1 MCHRFSKHRV
11 QQTQPSKTSLNKIQS
26 LVLGVVQI
34 SALTAGTDMFLG
46 ITAAPGIAAEMKQ
59 RGPCLSLPAHPA
71 AITAPGSLKGITG
84 QEESP
89 NTAPERLDWGWNVH
103 YIGQVVQSS
112 V

>member
-1 MCHRFSKHRV
+1 M
-11 QQTQPSKTSLNKIQS
+11 SLNKIQS

-34 SALTAGTDMFLG
+34 SALTAGTNVFLG

-71 AITAPGSLKGITG
+71 AITTPGSLKGMTG

-89 NTAPERLDWGWNVH
+89 NAAPEQLDWGWNVH